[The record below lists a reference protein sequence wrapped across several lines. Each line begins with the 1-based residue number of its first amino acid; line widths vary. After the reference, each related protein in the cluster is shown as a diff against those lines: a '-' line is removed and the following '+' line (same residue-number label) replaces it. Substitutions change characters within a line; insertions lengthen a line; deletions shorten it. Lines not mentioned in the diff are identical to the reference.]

1 MSFNQIAAREVHLR
15 HIDLLYEVALL
26 LAITLITLAVVL
38 A

>member
-1 MSFNQIAAREVHLR
+1 MSFNKIAEREVHLR

-26 LAITLITLAVVL
+26 LVITLITLAVIL